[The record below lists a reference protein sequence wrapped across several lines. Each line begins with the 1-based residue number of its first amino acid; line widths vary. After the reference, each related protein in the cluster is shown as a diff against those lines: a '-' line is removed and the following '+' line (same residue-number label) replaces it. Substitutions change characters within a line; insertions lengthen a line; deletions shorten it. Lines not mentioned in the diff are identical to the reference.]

1 MSNYRLGGASA
12 YWVFPSSIERLQ
24 EEIFPYELNK
34 FAWQSTPG
42 KLYILSSTDP
52 IVWTE
57 VGSGGT
63 AGAAPASFEQA
74 FASTVSWIVN
84 HNLGREPFISVLS
97 VGGSE
102 LIAEVQHTSI
112 NQSIVYFSSPQAGRI
127 RAF

>member
-24 EEIFPYELNK
+24 EEVFTYEINK

-42 KLYILSSTDP
+42 KLFILSSVSP
-52 IVWTE
+52 ITWTE

-63 AGAAPASFEQA
+63 AAAAPASFEQA
-74 FASTVSWIVN
+74 FASALSWIVN
-84 HNLGREPFISVLS
+84 HNLGREPFVSVLNT
-97 VGGSE
+97 GGSE

-112 NQSIVYFSSPQAGRI
+112 NQSIVYFSAAQAGRI